1 MQAYGQ
7 ILPRLAQ
14 RTGQGIVHAQRLR
27 QTLRAAQKALQKL
40 MPGIQGGTL
49 LQLLLLGFV
58 PVAGADLLSSAVQE
72 AFQLRLVN
80 GLFQIAVRLQGDG
93 GLQVFL
99 VGIAADKQN
108 VDIREMLPEQ
118 AGQFDPVELWHPD
131 IAQQHVRLH
140 LQGNLIGRL
149 AVSGGT
155 HLGEDG
161 RNTLQQPFPGGLLVL
176 GD

>member
-14 RTGQGIVHAQRLR
+14 RAGQGIVHAQRLR
-27 QTLRAAQKALQKL
+27 QTLRAAQEALQKL
-40 MPGIQGGTL
+40 LPVVQTGPL

-58 PVAGADLLSSAVQE
+58 PVPGADMLGGAVQE
-72 AFQLRLVN
+72 AIQLCLVD
-80 GLFQIAVRLQGDG
+80 GLFQVAVRLQGDG

-99 VGIAADKQN
+99 VGIAADKQDVN
-108 VDIREMLPEQ
+108 IRKVLPEQ
-118 AGQFDPVELWHPD
+118 AGQLNAVELWHPD

-140 LQGNLIGRL
+140 LQGDLIGRL
-149 AVSGGT
+149 AVAGGA

-161 RNTLQQPFPGGLLVL
+161 RNALQQPFPGGLLVL

>member
-1 MQAYGQ
+1 M
-7 ILPRLAQ
+7 L
-14 RTGQGIVHAQRLR
+14 
-27 QTLRAAQKALQKL
+27 
-40 MPGIQGGTL
+40 GG
-49 LQLLLLGFV
+49 
-58 PVAGADLLSSAVQE
+58 AVQE
-72 AFQLRLVN
+72 AIQLRLVD

-140 LQGNLIGRL
+140 LQGDLISHL
-149 AVSGGT
+149 PVAGGA
-155 HLGEDG
+155 HLGEVG
-161 RNTLQQPFPGGLLVL
+161 RNALQQPFPGGLLVL